1 MIILKKTV
9 LFSIIHML
17 VDGLCAF
24 TMAAVSPSG
33 NAVISAFI
41 VYNFC
46 AFVLQ
51 MPIGAVIDGLISR
64 SDNHKL
70 PLLFSIYGSVITL
83 AGSLILIFLPGTILT
98 AYSGVIVLGIGNAM
112 FHVGGGVGSI
122 IEDHINNKKGQ
133 NLGLFVAP
141 GALGLYLGAK
151 LLTLNPII
159 MLFTYMIIVG
169 IIIFLLNKAFAL
181 TDLSLKYKPVSSPV
195 ERRDLILIICCF
207 IVVVLRSY
215 IGFSVSMP
223 WKTGTLLPLLAVI
236 CIVLGKFGGGVLA
249 ARFDVRL
256 VISVTL
262 IICTIGYAFIDIPMI
277 GLITLFLFNTTMP
290 ITLYLLVNRFKNM
303 PGLYFGFLTVA
314 LFAGY
319 VPSALSLTPSVNNR
333 LIGIFGCI
341 VSLILLLAATVSVS
355 KKSIEP

>member
-1 MIILKKTV
+1 MKKTV

-33 NAVISAFI
+33 YAVVSAFI

-151 LLTLNPII
+151 LYTVSPFII
-159 MLFTYMIIVG
+159 LFLYALVVVMIMI
-169 IIIFLLNKAFAL
+169 LLKNAYAI
-181 TDLSLKYKPVSSPV
+181 DNRSHKYICAPV

-207 IVVVLRSY
+207 IVVVLRSH

-262 IICTIGYAFIDIPMI
+262 IISSVGYAFIDIPMI

-333 LIGIFGCI
+333 LIGILGCI
-341 VSLILLLAATVSVS
+341 VSLILLLAATISVS
-355 KKSIEP
+355 EKSKAL

>member
-33 NAVISAFI
+33 YAVVSAFI

-122 IEDHINNKKGQ
+122 IEDHINNQKGQ
-133 NLGLFVAP
+133 NLGLLHPAQHHDTDGTTEAER
-141 GALGLYLGAK
+141 GAGEAAAADGGATQPPHIRGAASTLQRRPHCPRGL
-151 LLTLNPII
+151 PE
-159 MLFTYMIIVG
+159 
-169 IIIFLLNKAFAL
+169 
-181 TDLSLKYKPVSSPV
+181 S
-195 ERRDLILIICCF
+195 RR
-207 IVVVLRSY
+207 
-215 IGFSVSMP
+215 
-223 WKTGTLLPLLAVI
+223 
-236 CIVLGKFGGGVLA
+236 
-249 ARFDVRL
+249 
-256 VISVTL
+256 
-262 IICTIGYAFIDIPMI
+262 
-277 GLITLFLFNTTMP
+277 GL
-290 ITLYLLVNRFKNM
+290 
-303 PGLYFGFLTVA
+303 
-314 LFAGY
+314 
-319 VPSALSLTPSVNNR
+319 
-333 LIGIFGCI
+333 
-341 VSLILLLAATVSVS
+341 
-355 KKSIEP
+355 

>member
-1 MIILKKTV
+1 MKKTV

-33 NAVISAFI
+33 YAVISAFI

-83 AGSLILIFLPGTILT
+83 AGSLILIFLPRTILT

-151 LLTLNPII
+151 FYTVSPFIILFLYALVVVMIMILLKNA
-159 MLFTYMIIVG
+159 YAVD
-169 IIIFLLNKAFAL
+169 NR
-181 TDLSLKYKPVSSPV
+181 SHKYICAPVK
-195 ERRDLILIICCF
+195 RRDLILIICCF

-262 IICTIGYAFIDIPMI
+262 IISSIGYAFIDIPMI

-355 KKSIEP
+355 EKSKAL